1 MKTWTKET
9 IQIIRLNLKNIVL
22 FELGCRLFTVPVYLQ
37 LLRMLLRFSLKQ
49 AGYSYLT
56 AENFSMF
63 ILKPWTFLCLLAAA
77 VCGMFFLIVEV
88 AGLITA
94 YQGSAYTRRLTPF
107 NILTGG
113 IGKLAGQ
120 PFGRNLRL
128 AFVVVVHY
136 IIINLA
142 YLFRMLTHIK
152 PINFIIQEVG
162 TKPLFLIAAGLLLAL
177 TALAAAGTMFTLYG
191 CMIEQK
197 NFRDSCNRSRNLLK
211 GNIIRTLIHL
221 FACQACLLLV
231 IALFYF
237 LGVVLS
243 AVFVVLFTR
252 QNLAMAVLTGACNGI
267 EMILLFLGGAASV
280 VTHFGALTVFYYQ
293 YGHRDVSKVRWDFSF
308 PGNGEKTSRLALGL
322 TAAAGILSAF
332 FIFDLVRNGS
342 ALANN
347 ILIETSITAHR
358 GSSRQAPENTMAA
371 IQAAVE
377 DMADYVEIDVQMTAD
392 GVVVLGHD
400 ASLKR
405 VAGVDRAIGSMT
417 WSELRQ
423 LDAGSWFSDRFAGE
437 KIPQLQEVLEY
448 CKGKI
453 KLNIELKYNGKDSL
467 LPETVA
473 GQIAANE
480 MEEQCVITSTSLE
493 YLRKVKTVMPELH
506 TGYIISAAYGNFYSE
521 EAVDF
526 ISIRSNF
533 VDGALV
539 KNAHAQGRAIHA
551 WTVNQRTELER
562 LRMLGV
568 DNIITDYPVMAR
580 EIIYQEESKESLLAY
595 LRMVFGGV

>member
-1 MKTWTKET
+1 MKAWTKET
-9 IQIIRLNLKNIVL
+9 FQIIRLNLRNIVL
-22 FELGCRLFTVPVYLQ
+22 FELGYRLFTVPVYLH
-37 LLRMLLRFSLKQ
+37 LLKTLLKFSLKQ

-56 AENFSMF
+56 AENFSRF

-77 VCGMFFLIVEV
+77 ACGMFFLIVEV

-113 IGKLAGQ
+113 MGKLVGQ
-120 PFGRNLRL
+120 PFVRNLKL
-128 AFVVVVHY
+128 ALVVVVHY

-142 YLFRMLTHIK
+142 YLYRMLTHIK
-152 PINFIIQEVG
+152 PVNFIIQEVG
-162 TKPLFLIAAGLLLAL
+162 ATPFFLIVTGLLLL
-177 TALAAAGTMFTLYG
+177 MIALAAAGTMFTLYG

-211 GNIIRTLIHL
+211 DNIIRTLIHL
-221 FACQACLLLV
+221 FVCQACLLLV

-252 QNLAMAVLTGACNGI
+252 QNLAMAVLTGACSGI
-267 EMILLFLGGAASV
+267 EIILLFLGGAASV

-293 YGHRDVSKVRWDFSF
+293 YGHRDVSNVRWDFSF

-322 TAAAGILSAF
+322 TVAAGIFSAF
-332 FIFDLVRNGS
+332 FIFDMVRNGS

-358 GSSRQAPENTMAA
+358 GSSRAAPENTMAA
-371 IQAAVE
+371 IEAAVE
-377 DMADYVEIDVQMTAD
+377 DMADYVEIDVQMTSD

-405 VAGVDRAIGSMT
+405 VAGINQAIGSMT
-417 WSELRQ
+417 WCELQQ
-423 LDAGSWFSDRFAGE
+423 LDAGAWFSDSFAGE
-437 KIPQLQEVLEY
+437 AIPQLQEVLEY

-453 KLNIELKYNGKDSL
+453 KLNIELKYIGKNSP

-473 GQIAANE
+473 GQVAAAE

-493 YLRKVKTVMPELH
+493 YLRKVKTAMPELH
-506 TGYIISAAYGNFYSE
+506 TGYIISAAYGNFYSD
-521 EAVDF
+521 EALDF

-533 VDGALV
+533 VDKSLV
-539 KNAHAQGRAIHA
+539 RNAHAQGRAVHA

-562 LRMLGV
+562 MRMLGV
-568 DNIITDYPVMAR
+568 DNIITDYPAMAR
-580 EIIYQEESKESLLAY
+580 EIIYQQESKESLLAY